1 MLKKYDPLLK
11 QTRERISMKKSQNTV
26 KLSTG
31 NRDQLLR
38 NRMEWFEIVEIF
50 TLN

>member
-11 QTRERISMKKSQNTV
+11 QTREEIAIKKNQNTV
-26 KLSTG
+26 KRNTG
-31 NRDQLLR
+31 NRDQFLC
-38 NRMEWFEIVEIF
+38 NRMEWFKIGKIF